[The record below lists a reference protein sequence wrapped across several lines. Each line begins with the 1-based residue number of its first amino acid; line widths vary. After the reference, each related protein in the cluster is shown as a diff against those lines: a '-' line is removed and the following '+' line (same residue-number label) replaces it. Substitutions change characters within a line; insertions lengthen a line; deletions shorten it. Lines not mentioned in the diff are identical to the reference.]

1 MDHVTS
7 VHQQQGAIELPCL
20 PYTLEITGKAI
31 GEIVAAQQVI
41 PQGTAI
47 NIAFLGNENHAQRI
61 HAAKTIRDCGFEP
74 VPIISSRRLLSVEDR
89 DQLLSGLIKDA
100 APKRFLLVGGD
111 PAQPAGPFQD
121 SLSLLNNKIVESFG
135 IRHVAITGYPE
146 GHPKIDQQELWRCL
160 KWKLDYLRQAEC
172 SVEITTQFGFDA
184 QAAVR
189 WIERLRSEGIDT
201 PVRVGIPGPADA
213 AKLLRFAKQFGV
225 VASASIM
232 RRYGLSL
239 ANLMRRSV
247 ADRYW
252 EDLNALLSKQNLERV
267 YFHLYPFGGVAE
279 SVTWMNEQLRQRS
292 S

>member
-7 VHQQQGAIELPCL
+7 VHQQQGVMQLPCL

-74 VPIISSRRLLSVEDR
+74 VPIISSRRLLSVEER
-89 DQLLSGLIKDA
+89 DQLLSSLIREA

-121 SLSLLNNKIVESFG
+121 SLSLLNSKIVESFG
-135 IRHVAITGYPE
+135 ICHVAITGYPE

-184 QAAVR
+184 QAVVR
-189 WIERLRSEGIDT
+189 WIERLRSEGIVT

-252 EDLNALLSKQNLERV
+252 EDLNALLLKQDLGQV

-279 SVTWMNEQLRQRS
+279 SATWMNEQLRQRFA
-292 S
+292 

>member
-7 VHQQQGAIELPCL
+7 VHQQQGVIQLPCL

-61 HAAKTIRDCGFEP
+61 YAAKTIRDCGFEP

-89 DQLLSGLIKDA
+89 DQLLSGLIKEA

-121 SLSLLNNKIVESFG
+121 SLSLLNSKIVESFG

-160 KWKLDYLRQAEC
+160 KWKLDYLRQAAC

-184 QAAVR
+184 QAVVR

-252 EDLNALLSKQNLERV
+252 EDLNALLLKQDLGQV

>member
-7 VHQQQGAIELPCL
+7 VHQQQGVIQLPCL

-89 DQLLSGLIKDA
+89 DQLLSNLIKEA

-121 SLSLLNNKIVESFG
+121 SLSLLNSKIVESFG

-146 GHPKIDQQELWRCL
+146 GHPKIDQKELWRCL

-184 QAAVR
+184 QAIVR

-252 EDLNALLSKQNLERV
+252 EDLNALLLKQDLGQV

>member
-7 VHQQQGAIELPCL
+7 VHQQQGVIQLPCL

-89 DQLLSGLIKDA
+89 DQLLSNLIKEA

-121 SLSLLNNKIVESFG
+121 SLSLLNSKIVESFG

-146 GHPKIDQQELWRCL
+146 GHPKINQKELWRCL

-184 QAAVR
+184 QAIVR

-252 EDLNALLSKQNLERV
+252 EDLNALLLKQDLGQV